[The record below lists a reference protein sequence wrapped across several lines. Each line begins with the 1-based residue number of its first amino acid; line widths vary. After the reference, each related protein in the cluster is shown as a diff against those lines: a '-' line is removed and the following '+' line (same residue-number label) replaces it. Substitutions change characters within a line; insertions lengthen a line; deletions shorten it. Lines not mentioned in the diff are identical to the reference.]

1 MIAPLASAQKTF
13 KIIAANIE
21 TVMHGQGPAIRKLL
35 TAFASGGHVLLE
47 DYPGTGKTTLAK
59 VLARSINASF
69 KRVQFTPDLLPSDI
83 LGVSIFNQREQTF
96 EFRPGPIFTNIL
108 LADEIN
114 RASPRTQSALLEAMG
129 EGQVSVEG
137 DRRDL
142 DSLFF
147 VIATQN
153 PVEFRGT
160 YPLPEAQMDRFALQ
174 FSLGYVT
181 SAQEVAILSAQAK
194 EHPLNQ
200 AGAVVSKEDVLALK
214 RAVTEVRIST
224 ELKRYVVDLVSAT
237 RTASG
242 VSLGA
247 SPRASLALMKVAQAA
262 ALFDGSE
269 FVTPEHVQQM
279 AVPVIAHRMVMD
291 PQARFSG
298 VTARGVVEE
307 LLKKLKVPA

>member
-1 MIAPLASAQKTF
+1 MTDTLAAAQKTF
-13 KIIAANIE
+13 RAIAANIE
-21 TVMHGQGPAIRKLL
+21 TVMQGQGPAVRKLL

-59 VLARSINASF
+59 TLARSINAGF

-137 DRRDL
+137 DRRNL
-142 DSLFF
+142 ESLFF

-153 PVEFRGT
+153 PVEMRGT

-181 SAQEVAILSAQAK
+181 ATEEVAILSAQEK
-194 EHPLNQ
+194 VHPLDQ
-200 AGAVVSKEDVLALK
+200 ARAVVSKDDVLALK
-214 RAVTEVRIST
+214 RAVTDVRISE
-224 ELKRYVVDLVSAT
+224 ELKRYIVDLVSAT

-247 SPRASLALMKVAQAA
+247 SPRASLALMKVAQAS
-262 ALFDGSE
+262 ALFDGSA

-279 AVPVIAHRMVMD
+279 AVAVIAHRMVMD

-298 VTARGVVEE
+298 LTARGVVED